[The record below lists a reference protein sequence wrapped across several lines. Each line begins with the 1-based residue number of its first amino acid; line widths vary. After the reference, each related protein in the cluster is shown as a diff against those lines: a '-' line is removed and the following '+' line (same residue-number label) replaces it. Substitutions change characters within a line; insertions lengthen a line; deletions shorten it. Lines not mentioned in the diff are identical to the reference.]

1 MKKRFVDS
9 YYLASLIGLI
19 STMLFLFP
27 VYWMFVTSIKPMSAI
42 FAIPP
47 QIIPREVTT
56 EAYIDNILN
65 NPEIVRFFLNSVVIA
80 LGTLVLTLALA
91 APVAYALA
99 RLDIKG
105 KGAVIGVML
114 VAQMLPSI
122 MLALP
127 FFLLFS
133 HLGLLNHFIA
143 LILANTT
150 TALPFAVLV
159 LRPFFMS
166 IPQGLEEAAAIDGS
180 NRFLTFVRI
189 ILPLAKPGLLTVGAF
204 AFLFAWGD
212 LLYALI
218 LTTDESIRP
227 LTVYLYTFVGQ
238 HGTNWNSLM
247 AVSFVA
253 IIPIILI
260 FIAFQKHIVEGIA
273 SGSMK

>member
-1 MKKRFVDS
+1 MKKRFVES
-9 YYLASLIGLI
+9 QYVASLVGLI

-47 QIIPREVTT
+47 QLIPREATT
-56 EAYIDNILN
+56 DAYMDNILS

-91 APVAYALA
+91 APVAYGLA

-105 KGAVIGVML
+105 KGAMIGVML

-133 HLGLLNHFIA
+133 HLGLLNHVIA

-260 FIAFQKHIVEGIA
+260 FIAFQKHIVDGIA

>member
-1 MKKRFVDS
+1 MKKRFVES
-9 YYLASLIGLI
+9 QYVASVIGLI

-27 VYWMFVTSIKPMSAI
+27 VYWMVVTSIKPMSAI

-80 LGTLVLTLALA
+80 LGTLVLTLVLA

-105 KGAVIGVML
+105 KGAIIGVML

>member
-1 MKKRFVDS
+1 MKKRFVES
-9 YYLASLIGLI
+9 QYVASLVGLI

-47 QIIPREVTT
+47 QLIPREATT
-56 EAYIDNILN
+56 DAYMDNILSN
-65 NPEIVRFFLNSVVIA
+65 TEIVRFFLNSVVIA

-91 APVAYALA
+91 APVAYGLA

-105 KGAVIGVML
+105 KGAMIGVML

-133 HLGLLNHFIA
+133 HLGLLNHVIA

-260 FIAFQKHIVEGIA
+260 FIAFQKHIVDGIA

>member
-1 MKKRFVDS
+1 MKKRFVES
-9 YYLASLIGLI
+9 QYVASLIGLI

-91 APVAYALA
+91 VPVAYALA

-105 KGAVIGVML
+105 KGAIIGVML

-166 IPQGLEEAAAIDGS
+166 IPQGLEEAAAMDGS

-260 FIAFQKHIVEGIA
+260 FIAFQKHIVDGIA